1 MITTSIISL
10 VILILLSSFFS
21 GAEIA
26 LSSLNPI
33 KVKTLVKQRKKGSKT
48 LARLKEKS
56 ERTIITILIGNNIVN
71 VASASLATYIAT
83 EKFGSKGLGIA
94 TGVMTL
100 IILVFGEITP
110 KTLATTHAER
120 VSLFIARPILI
131 LSYIFYPLIV
141 IFDAFASLISRL
153 FKTRKRKGISETE
166 IKTMLEFGVA
176 EKVIDEEE
184 KDIMHQAIR
193 FSDIKAETTMTP
205 LKKVFRLPAA
215 TPAKDALEPMLDSG
229 FSRAP
234 IYEGQD
240 KKITGIVLLKDVMYY
255 IHEKEGD
262 KLLSEIATDPIFV
275 PRKMEID
282 DVFKAFKA
290 QQKHIALVEDEEK
303 DEIIGL
309 VTMEDLLEEL
319 MGEITDESDITPNT
333 IIRISENTIAVHG
346 DTLVSEINSFFQ
358 TSLPMK
364 KKSLR
369 LYELIKN
376 NFPEYKQGAQLKMG
390 NIVFILDKVDDDKIM
405 KVRIKK
411 KG

>member
-1 MITTSIISL
+1 MITTSIIFL
-10 VILILLSSFFS
+10 VILVLLSSFFS

-33 KVKTLVKQRKKGSKT
+33 KVKTLVKQRKKGAKT
-48 LARLKEKS
+48 LARLKERS
-56 ERTIITILIGNNIVN
+56 ERTIITILIGNNVVN
-71 VASASLATYIAT
+71 IASASLATYIAT

-110 KTLATTHAER
+110 KTLATANAER
-120 VSLFIARPILI
+120 ISLLIARPILI

-141 IFDAFASLISRL
+141 IFDTFASLIGRL

-166 IKTMLEFGVA
+166 IKTMLEFGV
-176 EKVIDEEE
+176 EENVIDEEE
-184 KDIMHQAIR
+184 KDIMHQAIK
-193 FSDIKAETTMTP
+193 FSDIKAEETMTP
-205 LKKVFRLPAA
+205 LKNIFMLPED
-215 TPAKDALEPMLDSG
+215 TTVQDALEPMLASG

-234 IYEGQD
+234 IYEGRD
-240 KKITGIVLLKDVMYY
+240 KNITGIALLKDVMHY
-255 IHEKEGD
+255 INEGEKD
-262 KLLSEIATDPIFV
+262 IPLSEIEIDPILV
-275 PRKMEID
+275 PAEMGID

-290 QQKHIALVEDEEK
+290 QQKHIALVKGGGEK
-303 DEIIGL
+303 QILGL

-333 IIRISENTIAVHG
+333 IIRTSENTIAVHG
-346 DTLVSEINSFFQ
+346 DTLVAEINSFFQ
-358 TSLPMK
+358 ISLPLK

-376 NFPEYKQGAQLKMG
+376 NFPQYEQGARLAMG
-390 NIVFILDKVDDDKIM
+390 NLTFILDKVDNDKIL
-405 KVRIKK
+405 KVRIRKK
-411 KG
+411 